1 MNMLKDKVIE
11 QLKTV
16 YDPEM
21 PVDIYE
27 LGLIYDISFEDAS
40 SSWNPLKKS
49 TGKTCK
55 ILMTLTSAWCPVA
68 EVMPGWVRDAVLNVK
83 DIVGCEVEVTMEP
96 PWNQESMSE
105 AAKLEIGIM

>member
-1 MNMLKDKVIE
+1 MLKNKVIE

-27 LGLIYDISFEDAS
+27 LGLIYDISFEDAFPT
-40 SSWNPLKKS
+40 WNPLKKS

-68 EVMPGWVRDAVLNVK
+68 EELPIWVRDAVLNVEG
-83 DIVGCEVEVTMEP
+83 IVGGEVDVTFDP
-96 PWNQESMSE
+96 PWTQESMSE
-105 AAKLEIGIM
+105 TAQLEIGLI

>member
-1 MNMLKDKVIE
+1 MLKNKVIE

-27 LGLIYDISFEDAS
+27 LGLIYDISFDDAFQT
-40 SSWNPLKKS
+40 WNPLKKT
-49 TGKTCK
+49 TGKNCK

-68 EVMPGWVRDAVLNVK
+68 EVMPVWVRDAVLKVK
-83 DIVGCEVEVTMEP
+83 GIIGCEVEVTFEP
-96 PWNQESMSE
+96 QWNQESMSE
-105 AAKLEIGIM
+105 AAKLEIGLI

>member
-1 MNMLKDKVIE
+1 MLKDKVIE

-27 LGLIYDISFEDAS
+27 LGLIYNISFEDAFPT
-40 SSWNPLKKS
+40 WNPLKKS

-68 EVMPGWVRDAVLNVK
+68 EELPIWVRDAVLNVEG
-83 DIVGCEVEVTMEP
+83 IVGCEVDVTFDP
-96 PWNQESMSE
+96 PWTQDSMSE
-105 AAKLEIGIM
+105 TAQLEIGLI

>member
-1 MNMLKDKVIE
+1 MLKNKVIE

-40 SSWNPLKKS
+40 STWNPLKKS
-49 TGKTCK
+49 IGKNCK

-68 EVMPGWVRDAVLNVK
+68 EELPIWVRDAVLNVEG
-83 DIVGCEVEVTMEP
+83 IVGCEVDVTFDP
-96 PWNQESMSE
+96 QWSQESMSE
-105 AAKLEIGIM
+105 AAQLEIGLI

>member
-1 MNMLKDKVIE
+1 MLKNKVIE

-27 LGLIYDISFEDAS
+27 LGLIYDISFEDAFPT
-40 SSWNPLKKS
+40 WNPLKKS

-68 EVMPGWVRDAVLNVK
+68 EELPIWVRDAVLNVEG
-83 DIVGCEVEVTMEP
+83 IVGCEVDVTFDP
-96 PWNQESMSE
+96 PWTQESMSE
-105 AAKLEIGIM
+105 TAQLEIGLL